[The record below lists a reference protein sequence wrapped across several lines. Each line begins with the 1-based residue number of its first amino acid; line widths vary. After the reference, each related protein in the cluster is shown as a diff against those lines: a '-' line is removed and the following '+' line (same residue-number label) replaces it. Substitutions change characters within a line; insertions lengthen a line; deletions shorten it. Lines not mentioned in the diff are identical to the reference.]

1 MVNSLWRP
9 DDLHGDQTCDG
20 SQMTFS
26 RDQTLYGIQMKNLS
40 DDQTHNE
47 GQMTALKGSYTMTF
61 TDDQIFTEGQMALI
75 QC

>member
-1 MVNSLWRP
+1 
-9 DDLHGDQTCDG
+9 
-20 SQMTFS
+20 MTFS

-61 TDDQIFTEGQMALI
+61 TDDQIFPEGQMALI